1 MSMWTIDPD
10 GLKHVCPNL
19 SDQQATVVARGLGE
33 AFHRY
38 GIDTECRAAMA
49 VAQWAEE
56 SDHFRTCEEYASGS
70 AYEGRRDLGNVQ
82 RGDGVRFKGRGRIM
96 ITGRTNY
103 AAMAK
108 VLEIDCIAHPE
119 LLAQSP
125 HSEIASGQ
133 WWQDHDCNGFC
144 DRDDFVGLTRR
155 INGGVNGLADRQALY
170 AKARTVSKRLVPRA
184 LDPWAV
190 LTRDERAR
198 MKTLET
204 ARQVAKRHGGW
215 DKVDASHAQ
224 RAKEAKD
231 WLTCRRKELW
241 HLGND
246 ASRGGWEKFRR
257 RQRYELIKAATDG

>member
-19 SDQQATVVARGLGE
+19 SDQQATVVAIGLGE

-70 AYEGRRDLGNVQ
+70 AYEGRRDLGNIQ

-108 VLEIDCIAHPE
+108 VLELDCIAHPE

-133 WWQDHDCNGFC
+133 WWQDHDCNSFC
-144 DRDDFVGLTRR
+144 DRDDFQGLTKR
-155 INGGVNGLADRQALY
+155 INGGLNGYDERCRLHKLAQQVAP
-170 AKARTVSKRLVPRA
+170 RLVPRD
-184 LDPWAV
+184 LWAV
-190 LTRDERAR
+190 LTDDERR
-198 MKTLET
+198 QMDTLASERRT
-204 ARQVAKRHGGW
+204 AQRHGGW
-215 DKVDASHAQ
+215 EKVDGSHVQNASK
-224 RAKEAKD
+224 AKHWLMDRCAELERLAGAEPNGWAKA
-231 WLTCRRKELW
+231 
-241 HLGND
+241 G
-246 ASRGGWEKFRR
+246 RR
-257 RQRYELIKAATDG
+257 RRYELMKAVTAD